1 MPGNFGVDSDQL
13 GSGPPRGGASVG
25 PILLIDDEEAILDVL
40 VAVLHDDEGYAVLA
54 AHSGHEA
61 LSMLPPTPPALVVM
75 DATLPNERPEEVV
88 RALRGLSGWERAA
101 LVICSATPRIEEVA
115 EELGAD
121 AYLAKPFD
129 LDDLI
134 AIARRFAGEPDV
146 EGPS

>member
-1 MPGNFGVDSDQL
+1 MLRNSGADSKPIGG
-13 GSGPPRGGASVG
+13 GSPRGHASAG
-25 PILLIDDEEAILDVL
+25 PILLIDDEETILDVL
-40 VAVLHDDEGYAVLA
+40 LAVLRDDEGYAVWT

-61 LSMLPPTPPALVVM
+61 LSMLPPNPPALVMM

-88 RALRGLSGWERAA
+88 RALRSVSGWERAA
-101 LVICSATPRIEEVA
+101 LVICSAIPRIEEVA

-129 LDDLI
+129 LEDLL

-146 EGPS
+146 EGRP